1 MLNSYHTKAR
11 DFAGGNI
18 TEENKVGNHKLLHL
32 KIPQDVYNELEW
44 AAIRYEIAT
53 GRFAI
58 ELLRSWA
65 TKQANKRML
74 GE

>member
-1 MLNSYHTKAR
+1 MLNSYHTR
-11 DFAGGNI
+11 SREFAGGNI
-18 TEENKVGNHKLLHL
+18 SEENKVGNHKLLHL
-32 KIPQDVYNELEW
+32 KIPQDVFNELEW

-65 TKQANKRML
+65 TKQINKRML